1 MTFTGSC
8 DGHPENVVER
18 EPDRS
23 RLRLAAMWLALD
35 ISGPVDVGP
44 GLGHLRRLDVHGV
57 LGTAP

>member
-8 DGHPENVVER
+8 DGHPENVVEK

-44 GLGHLRRLDVHGV
+44 GLGGLQWLDVRGIQ
-57 LGTAP
+57 GTAP